1 MLAYNKNLKKFSR
14 KLRKN
19 MTESERLIWSKLRCK
34 QLKNLQ
40 FYRQKIIGDYIV
52 DFYCPKAKLIIE
64 IDGGQHYME
73 TGIEKDKKRDDYLDR
88 LDLKILRFS
97 DKEVFENLK
106 GVIEEIYENLKSP
119 SFPL

>member
-1 MLAYNKNLKKFSR
+1 
-14 KLRKN
+14 